1 MTDIDFASVQWARK
15 IADSLTLFGELPAD
29 DLKKLGQLMQ
39 ELSHLKAEG
48 HVPTPA
54 QMTVI
59 LQYLHTKNLDLLE
72 AVKGGLMVHFSGGG
86 LEYER
91 FLLRADG
98 RIPNHKYESKAA
110 AQ

>member
-1 MTDIDFASVQWARK
+1 MSNIDFASVQWAQK
-15 IADSLTLFGELPAD
+15 ISNSLDIFGDLTADE
-29 DLKKLGQLMQ
+29 LKKLSQLLQ

-48 HVPTPA
+48 HTPSTA

-91 FLLRADG
+91 FLLREDG
-98 RIPNHKYESKAA
+98 RIPNHKYESRAA
-110 AQ
+110 E